1 MAHTASI
8 SQLQTPPWALVNGE
22 LVPYTD
28 VKIHIGAEA
37 LTRALSVFEGVKG
50 YWDSAGELFSIRTPR
65 RHYDRLCR
73 SASLFHI
80 PVRFSYEEFVAG
92 LEKLAGELLVPD
104 KDLWFRPTMYVTH
117 GHWGEATEADLVV
130 TAFSQR
136 KLDPDPMRLGV
147 TSWRRAGDLVLPT
160 RVKSSANYVGARM
173 ARIEVRR
180 LGYDDAI
187 MLNEAGRV
195 AEATGACVL
204 IVQRGRIVTPPTSE
218 SCLDSITVDILEE
231 VAKDLGM
238 PFDRRPIERTEL
250 LAADECGLAGT
261 ISELTLVS
269 ELDGVEYDQSGLLA
283 QLRQRYLELMRGDLV
298 LPGVELAPLA
308 DVSRQL
314 LPAEAGV

>member
-50 YWDSAGELFSIRTPR
+50 YWDTAGEIFSIRTPR

-80 PVRFSYEEFVAG
+80 PVRFSYEEFLAG
-92 LEKLAGELLVPD
+92 LSKLASELLVPD

-147 TSWRRAGDLVLPT
+147 TSWRRASDLVLPT

-187 MLNEAGRV
+187 MLNDAGRV

-204 IVQRGRIVTPPTSE
+204 IAQRGRIVTPPTSE
-218 SCLDSITVDILEE
+218 SCLDSITVDILES
-231 VAKDLGM
+231 VAKDLGLS
-238 PFDRRPIERTEL
+238 FERRPIERTEL

-261 ISELTLVS
+261 ISELTLVA
-269 ELDGVEYDQSGLLA
+269 ELDGVEYEQSGLLA
-283 QLRQRYLELMRGDLV
+283 QVRQRYLELMRGDLV
-298 LPGVELAPLA
+298 LPDVDLVPLVDASREALA
-308 DVSRQL
+308 
-314 LPAEAGV
+314 G